1 MNLFM
6 RVQTVVRQALVK
18 IFRGQS
24 KTYEDRPLA
33 HYHPFMF
40 GKL

>member
-6 RVQTVVRQALVK
+6 RVQIVVRQALVK
-18 IFRGQS
+18 IFRRQP
-24 KTYEDRPLA
+24 KMHEERPLA